1 MLSAQKRFR
10 CILSA
15 GLILICM
22 TSHNGWINS
31 NNAQIL
37 NSANAAQNPI
47 QFQSAPSNV
56 QLQQLLQERYEILR
70 ATAGLLNQQYS
81 TGKIGIL
88 EIRDAIIE
96 MLEAEAALRSTNQER
111 IIVYEKLVKILQEQD
126 KTLAVGVNSGN
137 VNQMDFLK
145 ARAAT
150 LQVQIKL
157 EKLKLS
163 QQTPQ

>member
-1 MLSAQKRFR
+1 MSSTQKRFR

-15 GLILICM
+15 GLILFCM
-22 TSHNGWINS
+22 TSHNSWIKS
-31 NNAQIL
+31 NNAQML
-37 NSANAAQNPI
+37 TPANAAQNPI
-47 QFQSAPSNV
+47 QFQSAPTNV
-56 QLQQLLQERYEILR
+56 QLQKLLQERYEVLR

-81 TGKIGIL
+81 TGKVGIL
-88 EIRDAIIE
+88 EIRDAIID

-111 IIVYEKLVKILQEQD
+111 ILVYEKLVIILQEQD
-126 KTLAVGVNSGN
+126 KTLAVGVNAGN

-157 EKLKLS
+157 EKLKS
-163 QQTPQ
+163 PQ